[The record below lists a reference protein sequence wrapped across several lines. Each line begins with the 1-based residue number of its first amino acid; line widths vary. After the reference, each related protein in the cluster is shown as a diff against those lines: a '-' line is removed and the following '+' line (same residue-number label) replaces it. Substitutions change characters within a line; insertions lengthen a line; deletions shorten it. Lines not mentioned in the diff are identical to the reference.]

1 MYRIFGLEP
10 QEFAATY
17 EAFLERV
24 HPDDREAVNAAYSGS
39 LRENRDIYEIEHRVI
54 RKHTGR
60 NTLHPR
66 AVPTLPGRVRPII
79 RSIGM
84 VHDITER
91 KRAEEALRKL
101 NAELEERVAEQTAE
115 IRRTCEAVEAERQ
128 RFYNVLESL
137 PAYVVLLTP
146 DYHVPFANRF
156 FRERFGESGGNAV
169 TSTSSSGPSPA
180 KSARPTPS

>member
-1 MYRIFGLEP
+1 
-10 QEFAATY
+10 
-17 EAFLERV
+17 
-24 HPDDREAVNAAYSGS
+24 
-39 LRENRDIYEIEHRVI
+39 
-54 RKHTGR
+54 
-60 NTLHPR
+60 
-66 AVPTLPGRVRPII
+66 
-79 RSIGM
+79 M

-91 KRAEEALRKL
+91 KQAEEALRKL

-146 DYHVPFANRF
+146 DYHVPLPT
-156 FRERFGESGGNAV
+156 GSSGSGSARPGASAV